1 MSLFSNKAGN
11 RSESLLDYIK
21 MKHLE
26 TNRKDVLVDEKP
38 LFSSTWLA
46 LFTVLRKNYK
56 ARTVVVAT
64 PDTVNLKTLS
74 SEQSDIKSN

>member
-1 MSLFSNKAGN
+1 
-11 RSESLLDYIK
+11 

-26 TNRKDVLVDEKP
+26 TKRKNVLVNEKP

-56 ARTVVVAT
+56 ARNVVVAT

-74 SEQSDIKSN
+74 NEQSDIDLN

>member
-1 MSLFSNKAGN
+1 
-11 RSESLLDYIK
+11 

-26 TNRKDVLVDEKP
+26 TDRKEVLVDEKP

-56 ARTVVVAT
+56 QRNVVVAT
-64 PDTVNLKTLS
+64 PDTVNLKTLAN
-74 SEQSDIKSN
+74 EQSDSKLN

>member
-1 MSLFSNKAGN
+1 
-11 RSESLLDYIK
+11 

-56 ARTVVVAT
+56 ARNVVVAT
-64 PDTVNLKTLS
+64 PDTVNLKTLAD
-74 SEQSDIKSN
+74 EQSDMKLN

>member
-1 MSLFSNKAGN
+1 
-11 RSESLLDYIK
+11 

-26 TNRKDVLVDEKP
+26 TNRKEVLVDEKP

-56 ARTVVVAT
+56 QRNVVVAT
-64 PDTVNLKTLS
+64 PDTVNLKTLAN
-74 SEQSDIKSN
+74 EQSDSKLN

>member
-11 RSESLLDYIK
+11 RPESLLDYIK

-26 TNRKDVLVDEKP
+26 TNRKDVLVNEKP
-38 LFSSTWLA
+38 LFSSIWLA

-56 ARTVVVAT
+56 ARNVVVAT

-74 SEQSDIKSN
+74 NEQSDIKLN

>member
-1 MSLFSNKAGN
+1 
-11 RSESLLDYIK
+11 
-21 MKHLE
+21 MKRFE
-26 TNRKDVLVDEKP
+26 TSHKEILVDEKP

-56 ARTVVVAT
+56 ARHVVVAT

-74 SEQSDIKSN
+74 SEQSDTKLS

>member
-1 MSLFSNKAGN
+1 
-11 RSESLLDYIK
+11 

-26 TNRKDVLVDEKP
+26 TNSKEVLVDERP

-56 ARTVVVAT
+56 ARNIVIAT
-64 PDTVNLKTLS
+64 PDTIGFETRQKQ
-74 SEQSDIKSN
+74 QSDPKLY